1 MIAGI
6 TGVLL
11 AGGQSRRFGTNKAL
25 AVLAGRRLIEHP
37 AGVLTTLFAHRLLI
51 TNTPEQ
57 YTFLGWPMTGDRFPD
72 AGPLAGIHAA
82 LSAAA
87 DPRIFVTA
95 CDMPLLNPDL
105 IRLLCESAGEWDAVL
120 PCSDQGPEP
129 LCAVY
134 DKAALPVIAQALAR
148 GDNRIQEV
156 LQALRVRLVAGPDL
170 HRLVVDNQPFVN
182 INRPAD
188 LLALTSQGDSK

>member
-1 MIAGI
+1 MIEGI

-25 AVLAGRRLIEHP
+25 AELAGRRLIEHP
-37 AGVLTTLFAHRLLI
+37 AEVLTTLFARRLLV

-57 YTFLGWPMTGDRFPD
+57 YGFLGWPMTGDRFPG

-82 LSAAA
+82 LAAA
-87 DPRIFVTA
+87 EDDRIFVTA

-105 IRLLCESAGEWDAVL
+105 IRLLCATAGEWDALL

-134 DKAALPVIAQALAR
+134 DKAALPVIELALAR
-148 GDNRIQEV
+148 GDNRVQEV
-156 LQALRVRLVAGPDL
+156 LQALRVRLVAGQEL
-170 HRLVVDNQPFVN
+170 HRLVVDNQAFVN
-182 INRPAD
+182 VNRPAD
-188 LLALTSQGDSK
+188 LLALTARGDSK